1 MTYQVDV
8 NDRYAIE
15 ISGWNLSED
24 FFVEQGELVWDS
36 AAHRVQ
42 LKHPVRE
49 GALVFIRLA
58 GNGVDGLQSD
68 IMPVPYEVV
77 RVNHF
82 ADQRVY
88 EIELVRIKP
97 KPMASEAEELVGAAK
112 QEVLQ

>member
-15 ISGWNLSED
+15 ISGWNLNED
-24 FFVEQGELVWDS
+24 FFVEQSELAWDS
-36 AAHRVQ
+36 TAHRVL

-49 GALVFIRLA
+49 GAFVFIRLT

-68 IMPVPYEVV
+68 VMPVAYEVV
-77 RVNHF
+77 RVNHL
-82 ADQRVY
+82 ADERVY

-112 QEVLQ
+112 QEVRQ

>member
-1 MTYQVDV
+1 MTYQLDV
-8 NDRYAIE
+8 QDRYAIE
-15 ISGWNLSED
+15 ISGWNVSED
-24 FFVEQGELVWDS
+24 FFVEQTELAWDS
-36 AAHRVQ
+36 SAHKVL

-68 IMPVPYEVV
+68 AVPVAYEVV
-77 RVNHF
+77 KANHL

-88 EIELVRIKP
+88 EIELIRIKP
-97 KPMASEAEELVGAAK
+97 KPMASETEELADASK